1 MATSLPFCANNGIS
15 LLVDPVNRP
24 PVAHV
29 YRGHQSIYLL
39 AQQIPTAAASWV
51 SLCATTASSV
61 TEGGTLDSSMSMKDM
76 S

>member
-15 LLVDPVNRP
+15 LLVDPVDQP
-24 PVAHV
+24 TVTH
-29 YRGHQSIYLL
+29 GHQSIYLL

-51 SLCATTASSV
+51 SSCATTASSV
-61 TEGGTLDSSMSMKDM
+61 TEGRTLDSSMSMKDM